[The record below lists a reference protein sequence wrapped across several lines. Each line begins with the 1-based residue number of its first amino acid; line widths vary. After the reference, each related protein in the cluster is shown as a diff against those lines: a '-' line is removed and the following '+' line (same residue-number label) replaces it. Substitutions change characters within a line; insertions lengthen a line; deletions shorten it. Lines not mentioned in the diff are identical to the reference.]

1 MIMIPYLTRL
11 KIKILKEELL
21 YFLNKYNS
29 LDHDGG
35 RYNTT
40 VDVLN
45 ERILELQREW
55 NLKDARHR
63 RQVKKIEAKNR
74 KEQPD

>member
-11 KIKILKEELL
+11 KIRILKEELL
-21 YFLNKYNS
+21 YFLDKYNS
-29 LDHDGG
+29 MDHDGG

-45 ERILELQREW
+45 ERILDLQR
-55 NLKDARHR
+55 D
-63 RQVKKIEAKNR
+63 
-74 KEQPD
+74 